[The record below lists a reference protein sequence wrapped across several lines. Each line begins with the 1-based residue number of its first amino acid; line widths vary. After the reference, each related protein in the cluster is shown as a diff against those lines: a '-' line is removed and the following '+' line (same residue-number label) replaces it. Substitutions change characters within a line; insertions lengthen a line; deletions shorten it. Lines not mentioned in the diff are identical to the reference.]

1 MTKICFPHHVRG
13 DFDSLEEAYKFFIGT
28 KGGFTKYILGDIVRY
43 NMRYRNQLRTLEY
56 QALENLL
63 IEDGCPVAKDFEMYS
78 YLHNYLYKQER
89 LCCRNYDIQCYNI
102 KDKITILGHT
112 FNGLEDIAAHCEI
125 VAKEHSMGVTYN
137 VPYEYRVYR
146 DIHVGKFYADYP
158 CFDSFD
164 ACDNRSYQNFI
175 FRKEQIT
182 CEEMRRTL
190 KAVPHNRDFC
200 MVHES
205 IDYNY
210 MPILYYKGEGDY
222 MLLASW
228 KDMRGEEVNSEL
240 HTAIPDENAQKKDS
254 ANTYH
259 SDLFEW

>member
-1 MTKICFPHHVRG
+1 MSKICFPHYKKG
-13 DFDSLEEAYKFFIGT
+13 EFESLQVAYTYLRKENYWS
-28 KGGFTKYILGDIVRY
+28 KYNLFDIVRF
-43 NMRYRNQLRTLEY
+43 NVRYRDHFRKHGFLALMAMILED
-56 QALENLL
+56 ECLL
-63 IEDGCPVAKDFEMYS
+63 AKDKEAID
-78 YLHNYLYKQER
+78 YLCKCARNWSVA
-89 LCCRNYDIQCYNI
+89 NYDIQCYNI
-102 KDKITILGHT
+102 KDKITVLGHT
-112 FNGLEDIAAHCEI
+112 FDGLEDIAAHCEI
-125 VAKEHSMGVTYN
+125 VAKEHSIGVTYN

-190 KAVPHNRDFC
+190 KAVPHNIDFC

-228 KDMRGEEVNSEL
+228 KDMRGEGVNSEL
-240 HTAIPDENAQKKDS
+240 HTAIPDENAQKKDF